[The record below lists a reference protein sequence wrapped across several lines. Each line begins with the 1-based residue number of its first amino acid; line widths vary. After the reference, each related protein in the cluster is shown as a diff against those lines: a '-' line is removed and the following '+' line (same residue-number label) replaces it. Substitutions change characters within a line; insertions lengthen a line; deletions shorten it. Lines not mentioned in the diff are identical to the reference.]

1 MTVTFNNTDLN
12 NNFQNYQYQYMV
24 DSIVGSFN
32 GTDTKKEIEDI
43 IALNTFFRGEISNYL
58 NNTKCS
64 KSKDIDDSDAS
75 DTQLYQSKAMK
86 VMFYEQYIFF
96 FFKIVIF
103 VLLFVFVF
111 KYVIDGNEVKRELPI
126 KFPTYLSMHY

>member
-1 MTVTFNNTDLN
+1 MTVTFNNSDLN
-12 NNFQNYQYQYMV
+12 NSFQNYQYQDMV
-24 DSIVGSFN
+24 TTIDGFDDSADN
-32 GTDTKKEIEDI
+32 IEDI
-43 IALNTFFRGEISNYL
+43 IVLNTFFRGEISNYL

-64 KSKDIDDSDAS
+64 KSKDIDDSDAV
-75 DTQLYQSKAMK
+75 DTQLHQSKAMK

-111 KYVIDGNEVKRELPI
+111 KYVIDSNEVKRELPI
-126 KFPTYLSMHY
+126 KFPAL

>member
-1 MTVTFNNTDLN
+1 MTVTFNKSSLN
-12 NNFQNYQYQYMV
+12 NSFQNYQYQDMV
-24 DSIVGSFN
+24 EQIRLDSFTDINDIV
-32 GTDTKKEIEDI
+32 T
-43 IALNTFFRGEISNYL
+43 LNTFFRDEISNYL

-75 DTQLYQSKAMK
+75 NTQLHQSKAMK
-86 VMFYEQYIFF
+86 VMFYESYIFF

-126 KFPTYLSMHY
+126 KFPAL

>member
-1 MTVTFNNTDLN
+1 MTVTFNNSDLN
-12 NNFQNYQYQYMV
+12 NSFQNYQYQDMV
-24 DSIVGSFN
+24 EQIRLDSFTDINDIV
-32 GTDTKKEIEDI
+32 T
-43 IALNTFFRGEISNYL
+43 LNTFFRDEISNYL

-75 DTQLYQSKAMK
+75 NTQLHQSKAMK
-86 VMFYEQYIFF
+86 VMFYESYIFF

-126 KFPTYLSMHY
+126 KFPAL